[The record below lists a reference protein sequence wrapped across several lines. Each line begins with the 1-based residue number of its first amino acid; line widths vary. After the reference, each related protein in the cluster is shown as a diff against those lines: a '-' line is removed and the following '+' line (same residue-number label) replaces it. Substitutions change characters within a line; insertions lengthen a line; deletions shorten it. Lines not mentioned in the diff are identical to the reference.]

1 MTVLNSWV
9 FLAIFGAIAASLGT
23 IFAKIGLQDI
33 PSYIVTTIRGI
44 VMAIVVTLFTLFI
57 SKKVHVSSF
66 SELPMSAWIFITLSA
81 VCGALSWLLF
91 FQALSIGPAQGVTV
105 LDKLS
110 LIFTLIL
117 AALFLGESFTLQT
130 IIGGI
135 FVILG
140 TLLVA
145 LPWTYFEAVF
155 RSIGFIK

>member
-1 MTVLNSWV
+1 
-9 FLAIFGAIAASLGT
+9 
-23 IFAKIGLQDI
+23 
-33 PSYIVTTIRGI
+33 
-44 VMAIVVTLFTLFI
+44 MAIVVTLFTLFI
-57 SKKVHVSSF
+57 SKKVQISSF
-66 SELPMSAWIFITLSA
+66 SELPISAWIFITLSA

-117 AALFLGESFTLQT
+117 AALFLGESFTFQT
-130 IIGGI
+130 IIGGL
-135 FVILG
+135 FVLLG

-145 LPWTYFEAVF
+145 LPWTQFETML

>member
-9 FLAIFGAIAASLGT
+9 FLAIFGAIAASFGT
-23 IFAKIGLQDI
+23 IFAKIGLHDI
-33 PSYIVTTIRGI
+33 PSHIVTTIRGI

-57 SKKVHVSSF
+57 SKKVQIASF

-110 LIFTLIL
+110 LIFTLVL
-117 AALFLGESFTLQT
+117 AGLFLGESFTLQT
-130 IIGGI
+130 IIGGL
-135 FVILG
+135 FVLLG

-145 LPWTYFEAVF
+145 LPWTCFETVF